1 MATEVDNST
10 STVCSYSSD
19 RSSSSPQDGS
29 NWTAKPHWSGSSNS
43 SVFFGYDLPEYIT
56 PVDVM
61 SFMVKFKHV
70 IDDVE
75 VMLNEKWG
83 NYAKVMLSTPSDVHA
98 VMNTTVENIGQ
109 NLT

>member
-1 MATEVDNST
+1 VQLQF
-10 STVCSYSSD
+10 
-19 RSSSSPQDGS
+19 SPSPKAGS

-56 PVDVM
+56 LVDAM

-83 NYAKVMLSTPSDVHA
+83 NYAKVTLSTPSAHS
-98 VMNTTVENIGQ
+98 NEILQ
-109 NLT
+109 